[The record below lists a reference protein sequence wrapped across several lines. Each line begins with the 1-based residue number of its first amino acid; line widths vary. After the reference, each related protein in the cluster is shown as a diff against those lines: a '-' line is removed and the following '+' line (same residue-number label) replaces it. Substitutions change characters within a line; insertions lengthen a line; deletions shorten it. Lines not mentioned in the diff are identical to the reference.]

1 MESYGETRKDKEF
14 DFVPREITV
23 MNDYSWGLRSVRKK
37 ANTWKVRER
46 EWKCLGSIN
55 FMFQ

>member
-14 DFVPREITV
+14 YFAPREITV

-37 ANTWKVRER
+37 ANT
-46 EWKCLGSIN
+46 
-55 FMFQ
+55 